1 MAIMIP
7 WVTWWKSMEA
17 LSQEKNTPKEDN
29 KNLKSDKDLLEA
41 LWMSEFNKE
50 DSDKKLEVNWVKENM
65 DKFLDEKYPAISESV
80 MSKIEMVES
89 SQNVDFNNAVKL
101 AFEWV
106 DDKMPIMAQLM
117 QENPKLQNDIYSQFW
132 IENKSKFPSK
142 DWNMY
147 WSMLESQKKENVSIF
162 VNPDPIGWLKATAW
176 EWYKKEG
183 QENSEN
189 ELTIDFG
196 QDEKPEEKE
205 KTKEEIEEQRI
216 QNNAESN
223 KYVLMMKNSWIDQS
237 ITDKIVEN
245 IKWNEDIAKE
255 DILKIIDW
263 EDIPAEEKN
272 KIKEQINWV
281 ITKFEDS
288 EKNTKDFDEKLN
300 WNFDEEFEKKLNP
313 DDSKIL
319 EKIKWNFVLSSEQ
332 PTEQELQNAFNTS
345 MQIEVSEITKWKK
358 NIPDKLIN
366 WENWIPWIRQDI
378 DMVNNLEVWYEEKF
392 QKLLEF
398 KSKVNTLEAEAAQ
411 ATEKANEW
419 SNNSENKEK
428 EKQEITYAEIQN
440 KFRTEFTKTLW
451 DEIKNKQIWELA
463 KSMDE
468 ALKSSPAYQKEIL
481 SYFSEKL
488 SNISENA

>member
-1 MAIMIP
+1 MIP